1 MSKRR
6 KKKKYPATLKLLCT
20 VTVLLLGAAGYT
32 FGNDGI
38 TPISGTASQS
48 AQGVYQD
55 AQTVLPAN
63 AGDLTVH
70 FVDIGQGDC
79 MVLTQDDHA
88 MIIDAGD
95 NDKGTLVQS
104 YLEYLGISE
113 LDYAILTHPDADH
126 IGGADVVLYKFDCDR
141 VLMPDHSSDTKTY
154 EDVIRVIDDK
164 QIPVEHPVPGDT
176 YTFGNA
182 SFTVLSP
189 SKEYKDN
196 NNNSIVIRLTYG
208 NTTFLMTGDAEE
220 EAEEDMLSSGLPL
233 SADVLKLGHHGSSS
247 STSDD
252 FLSAVNP
259 TWAVISCAE
268 GNKYGHPHAET
279 MNKLRAAGIS
289 VFRTDEQG
297 TITATTDGTT
307 ITWNASPSE
316 TWQTGEGR
324 SSE

>member
-38 TPISGTASQS
+38 TPISDTASQS

-55 AQTVLPAN
+55 AQTDLSAN

-95 NDKGTLVQS
+95 NDKGTVVQS

-208 NTTFLMTGDAEE
+208 
-220 EAEEDMLSSGLPL
+220 LPL

-252 FLSAVNP
+252 FLSAVDP

-279 MNKLRAAGIS
+279 MNKLRASGIS

>member
-1 MSKRR
+1 MK
-6 KKKKYPATLKLLCT
+6 AKLYLIC
-20 VTVLLLGAAGYT
+20 LLL
-32 FGNDGI
+32 
-38 TPISGTASQS
+38 ASCQS
-48 AQGVYQD
+48 NEIE
-55 AQTVLPAN
+55 LN
-63 AGDLTVH
+63 N
-70 FVDIGQGDC
+70 
-79 MVLTQDDHA
+79 
-88 MIIDAGD
+88 IIQQKRTSD
-95 NDKGTLVQS
+95 
-104 YLEYLGISE
+104 SE
-113 LDYAILTHPDADH
+113 LA
-126 IGGADVVLYKFDCDR
+126 K
-141 VLMPDHSSDTKTY
+141 
-154 EDVIRVIDDK
+154 
-164 QIPVEHPVPGDT
+164 
-176 YTFGNA
+176 GNI
-182 SFTVLSP
+182 FPL

-252 FLSAVNP
+252 FLSAVDP